1 MKPTLIIAEDVE
13 QIREE
18 LHVLLQESFDI
29 VASVPSGPLAIDACR
44 RHEPELLLMDV
55 VMPQMS
61 GFEATKRIL
70 EGPPPHPKIVL
81 LSEVTNDKVVRMAL
95 ESGAAEFLLK
105 SRREERL
112 VKRLLEIAQ
121 ASLSE

>member
-18 LHVLLQESFDI
+18 LHVLLQADFEI
-29 VASVPSGPLAIDACR
+29 VATVANAATAIDACR
-44 RHEPELLLMDV
+44 RHEPDLLLMDV

-81 LSEVTNDKVVRMAL
+81 LSEVTNDKVVREAL
-95 ESGAAEFLLK
+95 QSGATDFLLK
-105 SRREERL
+105 SQRHNRL
-112 VKRLLEIAQ
+112 QKRLLELAH
-121 ASLSE
+121 S